1 MYDAGISSLAERL
14 DSSQRLRNTIRDDR
28 LFDGLTLGAAYRVQH
43 ALIERRMLRHDP
55 VVGLKLGFTSQAKMQ
70 QMGVHSPILGT
81 LTASMQVHDGATVH
95 LNRFI
100 HPRIEP
106 EVAFRLSRDVE
117 PDASLTTLL
126 DSVDAV
132 APALEIIDSRFEGFS
147 FTLSSV
153 VADNTSAA
161 GFAVGAWQP
170 FGLNTPLKN
179 LAVQMIVADQ
189 MAAIGS
195 TAAILGDP
203 LRIFPLLLQ
212 TAREH
217 GFALPAGSIIL
228 AGAATAA
235 VPLTPGLAEARVAG
249 LGRVAI
255 TAVGESDE

>member
-1 MYDAGISSLAERL
+1 MFDAGISSLADRL

-43 ALIERRMLRHDP
+43 ALIERRMLRNDP

-70 QMGVHSPILGT
+70 QMGVHAPILGT
-81 LTASMQVHDGATVH
+81 LTASMQVHDGGTVE

-106 EVAFRLSRDVE
+106 EIAFRLSRDVA
-117 PDASLTTLL
+117 PDAALSTLL
-126 DSVDAV
+126 SSIDAV

-161 GFAVGAWQP
+161 AFAVGPWRR
-170 FGLNTPLKN
+170 FELDTPVQN
-179 LAVQMIVADQ
+179 LAVQMFVADQ
-189 MAAIGS
+189 TAAIGS

-203 LRIFPLLLQ
+203 MRIFPLLLQ
-212 TAREH
+212 TVREH

-235 VPLTPGLAEARVAG
+235 VPLTPGLTEARVAG

-255 TAVGESDE
+255 TAMGASDE